1 MLTKFTVENF
11 LSIKN
16 RASINFQAGSIKEYK
31 ENIFYPDTKRSS
43 PLLKC
48 VGLFGKNASGKS
60 NLIKAIS
67 FMSGFVINSSKESNA
82 TDLINIRPFKLSTE
96 TESKPSTFEATFFI
110 ENEKIR
116 YGFSVTEKTVS
127 SEWLFITQKTKEDM
141 VFLRAGKEYSFD
153 KSFKNTIRGKL
164 ELFTEIT
171 RPNSLFISVLS
182 QFNDPLGTK
191 VVGWFNDLIV
201 AQDSAHLNLIE
212 FTARLMST
220 GDYRKLINDI
230 IKRSDLG
237 IDGIE
242 EKLNQTATKKN
253 YSYDFLI
260 SVYNDDE
267 RSYNI
272 NTKHLKFNE
281 TNAAIDSITFD
292 LLKDES
298 FGTQKFFGILGPIL
312 FALKQR
318 KILWIDEIDARMHSL
333 LFEQVIKIFNSEKYN
348 PNGAQLIFTSHN
360 PIILKKGLRRD
371 QMVLVEKDDYGAS
384 TMGSLYE
391 KAPGVRNDASFD
403 KDYLIGKYGAIP
415 RLSSQLNLFDGL

>member
-1 MLTKFTVENF
+1 MLLRFSVENF
-11 LSIKN
+11 LSFKE
-16 RASINFQAGSIKEYK
+16 SVHINFQAGTIKEYK
-31 ENIFYPDTKRSS
+31 ENVINNDINRST

-48 VGLFGKNASGKS
+48 IGLFGKNASGKS
-60 NLIKAIS
+60 NIVKAIS
-67 FMSGFVINSSKESNA
+67 FVSDFVINSSKESNSA
-82 TDLINIRPFKLSTE
+82 ESINIRSFLLSTE
-96 TESKPSTFEATFFI
+96 SEAKPSTFEIIFFI
-110 ENEKIR
+110 DGEKYR
-116 YGFSVTEKTVS
+116 YGFSVTEKSVL
-127 SEWLFITQKTKEDM
+127 SEWLFVSVKNKEDK
-141 VFLRAGKEYSFD
+141 VFIRANQDYVFEKA
-153 KSFKNTIRGKL
+153 FKTDIKGKL

-182 QFNDPLGTK
+182 QFNNSIGKRITD
-191 VVGWFNDLIV
+191 WFNDLII

-230 IKRSDLG
+230 IKKSDLG
-237 IDGIE
+237 IESIE
-242 EKLNQTATKKN
+242 ERLSQVAVKKN
-253 YSYDFLI
+253 FSYDFLI
-260 SVYNDDE
+260 SIYNDDE
-267 RSYNI
+267 RAYNI
-272 NTKHLKFNE
+272 KTKHTKFNSNN
-281 TNAAIDSITFD
+281 TPIDSITFD
-292 LLKDES
+292 LLQNES

-371 QMVLVEKDDYGAS
+371 QMVLVEKDDFGAS
-384 TMGSLYE
+384 SITSLYE
-391 KAPGVRNDASFD
+391 KDPKVRKDASFD

-415 RLSSQLNLFDGL
+415 RFNSQLNLFDGI